1 MPPSAFLSWVQETT
15 FAGVPLWSLLI
26 AVLAG
31 VATYLGILLAL
42 SLLTGRARAWAS
54 QSHSGVARAMVD
66 VLEGTSRFLMLVAA
80 LLVGASFLDLPGRWE
95 NRLSQLWFVAVA
107 LQMGLWG
114 MRAIGIGVRHYLAQH
129 ASSGMT
135 QLSASATLMSW
146 GLRTLLWSV
155 VLLAILSNLGVN
167 ITAFIASL
175 GVGGIAVALAVQ
187 NILGDLFASL
197 SIAVDKPFQVGDFVV
212 VGNVAGTVQMIGLKT
227 TRIRSLQG
235 EEVVMSNTDL
245 LKQTISNYRPMQR
258 RRIVFG
264 FGVPYDTPIEQV
276 EAIPGVV
283 QRLVEA
289 QPQLEFD
296 RAHFKAFGQSALEF
310 EVVYIV
316 KDPGFNLYMD
326 LQQTLN
332 LGLMR
337 ELAAMGVK
345 FALPAR
351 TVHVAQ
357 MPAEPPHPLRV
368 APLQA

>member
-1 MPPSAFLSWVQETT
+1 
-15 FAGVPLWSLLI
+15 
-26 AVLAG
+26 
-31 VATYLGILLAL
+31 
-42 SLLTGRARAWAS
+42 
-54 QSHSGVARAMVD
+54 
-66 VLEGTSRFLMLVAA
+66 
-80 LLVGASFLDLPGRWE
+80 
-95 NRLSQLWFVAVA
+95 
-107 LQMGLWG
+107 
-114 MRAIGIGVRHYLAQH
+114 
-129 ASSGMT
+129 
-135 QLSASATLMSW
+135 
-146 GLRTLLWSV
+146 
-155 VLLAILSNLGVN
+155 
-167 ITAFIASL
+167 
-175 GVGGIAVALAVQ
+175 
-187 NILGDLFASL
+187 
-197 SIAVDKPFQVGDFVV
+197 
-212 VGNVAGTVQMIGLKT
+212 MIGLKT

>member
-1 MPPSAFLSWVQETT
+1 M
-15 FAGVPLWSLLI
+15 
-26 AVLAG
+26 
-31 VATYLGILLAL
+31 
-42 SLLTGRARAWAS
+42 
-54 QSHSGVARAMVD
+54 
-66 VLEGTSRFLMLVAA
+66 
-80 LLVGASFLDLPGRWE
+80 
-95 NRLSQLWFVAVA
+95 
-107 LQMGLWG
+107 
-114 MRAIGIGVRHYLAQH
+114 
-129 ASSGMT
+129 
-135 QLSASATLMSW
+135 
-146 GLRTLLWSV
+146 
-155 VLLAILSNLGVN
+155 
-167 ITAFIASL
+167 
-175 GVGGIAVALAVQ
+175 
-187 NILGDLFASL
+187 
-197 SIAVDKPFQVGDFVV
+197 
-212 VGNVAGTVQMIGLKT
+212 
-227 TRIRSLQG
+227 
-235 EEVVMSNTDL
+235 
-245 LKQTISNYRPMQR
+245 
-258 RRIVFG
+258 
-264 FGVPYDTPIEQV
+264 
-276 EAIPGVV
+276 V

>member
-1 MPPSAFLSWVQETT
+1 MC
-15 FAGVPLWSLLI
+15 
-26 AVLAG
+26 
-31 VATYLGILLAL
+31 
-42 SLLTGRARAWAS
+42 
-54 QSHSGVARAMVD
+54 
-66 VLEGTSRFLMLVAA
+66 
-80 LLVGASFLDLPGRWE
+80 
-95 NRLSQLWFVAVA
+95 
-107 LQMGLWG
+107 
-114 MRAIGIGVRHYLAQH
+114 
-129 ASSGMT
+129 
-135 QLSASATLMSW
+135 
-146 GLRTLLWSV
+146 
-155 VLLAILSNLGVN
+155 
-167 ITAFIASL
+167 
-175 GVGGIAVALAVQ
+175 GIAGALAMQ
-187 NILGDLFASL
+187 NILVDLFASL
-197 SIAVDKPFQVGDFVV
+197 AIAVDKPFEVGDFIA
-212 VGNVAGTVQMIGLKT
+212 VGDITGTVQVIGLKT

-316 KDPGFNLYMD
+316 KNPGFNLYMD